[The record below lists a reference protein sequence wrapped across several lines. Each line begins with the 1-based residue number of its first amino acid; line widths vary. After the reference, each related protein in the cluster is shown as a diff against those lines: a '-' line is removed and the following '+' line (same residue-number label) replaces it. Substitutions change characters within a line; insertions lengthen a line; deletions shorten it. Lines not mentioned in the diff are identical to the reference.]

1 MSSCHKNDIFNWVT
15 LDDSSDKRL
24 KRFHVYDGVLPFQ
37 IKWYFFW
44 LWSSKVCLGKEV
56 HQWLISPQWP
66 SMWNE
71 THAHTQTHIHTQ
83 IIQRIPSHTMMTP
96 WTGATLSLRAWLP
109 FNSVKMDI
117 TVPLHAWYHV
127 FLEAGCT
134 NRPPVFHIN
143 HIISLFKYHNVF
155 LYDGQLDS

>member
-1 MSSCHKNDIFNWVT
+1 MKQQGVFRSS
-15 LDDSSDKRL
+15 
-24 KRFHVYDGVLPFQ
+24 
-37 IKWYFFW
+37 
-44 LWSSKVCLGKEV
+44 KEV

-155 LYDGQLDS
+155 LYVGQLTLLLFRKTGTLLPLISSQIPRILFCFFLLFAFYNHTHSSSKQ